1 MGSPIALLNVGPTR
15 ADDLA
20 TLKIDG
26 RSGEVSSFSLTIE
39 VIIDASLHLFASGLI
54 SWLFMFRCCHV
65 SLTWAP

>member
-26 RSGEVSSFSLTIE
+26 RSGEVRSFSFTIE
-39 VIIDASLHLFASGLI
+39 VIIDASLHLLASGLI
-54 SWLFMFRCCHV
+54 SWHLMLRCCHV